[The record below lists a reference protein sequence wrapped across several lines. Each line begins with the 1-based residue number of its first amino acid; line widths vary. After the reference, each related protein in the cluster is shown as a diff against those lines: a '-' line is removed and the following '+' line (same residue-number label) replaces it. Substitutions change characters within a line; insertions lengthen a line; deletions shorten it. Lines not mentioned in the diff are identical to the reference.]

1 MKNFTK
7 AAIMQTFTEML
18 ERMPFDKITISALTK
33 ECGISHNTFY
43 YHYQDIYGLLDEW
56 LHKHFDQ
63 YAGDVSPDN
72 WRERVSLFLND
83 CKSKKTIV
91 YHIFDSL
98 SRDRL
103 EQYVF
108 SYTDN
113 FFIQYVQNQAK
124 GKEVPAEMLSEL
136 SNLLCY
142 AFMGYF
148 LKFLWGDMKDDV
160 DEIVA
165 HLDILFSDFISH
177 AIDKHVKSFKF

>member
-7 AAIMQTFTEML
+7 AAIMNTFTEML

-33 ECGISHNTFY
+33 ECGVSHNTFY

-63 YAGDVSPDN
+63 YAADVSPDN
-72 WRERVSLFLND
+72 WREKVSLFLND

-91 YHIFDSL
+91 YHIFDSI

-108 SYTDN
+108 SSTDN
-113 FFIQYVQNQAK
+113 FFIQYVQNQAE
-124 GKEVPAEMLSEL
+124 GKAVSAEILSDL
-136 SNLLCY
+136 SNLLRY
-142 AFMGYF
+142 TFVGYF
-148 LKFLWGDMKDDV
+148 LKFLWGGMKNDV
-160 DEIVA
+160 DETVA
-165 HLDILFSDFISH
+165 RLDVLFSDFVSH
-177 AIDKHVKSFKF
+177 AINKHAK